1 MRNAADDKGPVFPL
15 DAAAKIK
22 PREEVS
28 CCEKM
33 SQGSNF
39 FRIIVLFDLEVGTV
53 VTLVL
58 QSPGIFGPFGLAINE
73 GQDMTAADKVL
84 GYTAAVRLLSTNRV
98 TRPIV
103 CFQWTS
109 HTFGLTAHPI

>member
-1 MRNAADDKGPVFPL
+1 
-15 DAAAKIK
+15 
-22 PREEVS
+22 
-28 CCEKM
+28 M
-33 SQGSNF
+33 SWSKWFSECFYQF
-39 FRIIVLFDLEVGTV
+39 VDQDITTARPQEFDV
-53 VTLVL
+53 
-58 QSPGIFGPFGLAINE
+58 GLAINE